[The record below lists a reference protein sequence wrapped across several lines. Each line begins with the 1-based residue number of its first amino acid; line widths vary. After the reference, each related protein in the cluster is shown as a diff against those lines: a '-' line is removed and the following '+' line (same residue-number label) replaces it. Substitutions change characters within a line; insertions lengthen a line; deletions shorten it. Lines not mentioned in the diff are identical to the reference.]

1 VDDRRREK
9 KKTVI
14 TDAVGR
20 EYHGELEDNSDDERK
35 MMRLS
40 LRKEGRTKG
49 GSEQAVS

>member
-1 VDDRRREK
+1 MDDRRREK

-35 MMRLS
+35 MMRTD
-40 LRKEGRTKG
+40 RRT
-49 GSEQAVS
+49 ERLTD